1 MEEEGRSKKGRKGAP
16 ERRRQVVQWQQH
28 REVGRVVE
36 V

>member
-1 MEEEGRSKKGRKGAP
+1 MELEGNSKKERKGAP
-16 ERRRQVVQWQQH
+16 DRRRQVVQWQWM